1 MSWKLLGAVQV
12 HDDPTT
18 PGVASEAARAAIHS
32 GMEGLDL
39 ASSARDSQGSGTCGA
54 ANDAKEGD
62 VRMKKL
68 TRTYLLIEVEHS
80 KDIPEMTDLFA
91 NRISTHSHVE
101 AVTATLLDSKT
112 AFWMAVAQKDGV

>member
-1 MSWKLLGAVQV
+1 MNEYSGPSGVVVNFAGATV
-12 HDDPTT
+12 HRRM
-18 PGVASEAARAAIHS
+18 EAV
-32 GMEGLDL
+32 GL
-39 ASSARDSQGSGTCGA
+39 AQSPRDSQRPGTLESAGTPEES
-54 ANDAKEGD
+54 NGKE
-62 VRMKKL
+62 VKKL

-112 AFWMAVAQKDGV
+112 AYWMAYAQKEGI